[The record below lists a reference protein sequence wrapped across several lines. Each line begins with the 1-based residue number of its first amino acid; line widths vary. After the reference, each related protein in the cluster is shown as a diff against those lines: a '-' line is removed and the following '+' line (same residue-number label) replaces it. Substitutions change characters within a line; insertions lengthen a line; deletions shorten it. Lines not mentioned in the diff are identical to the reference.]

1 MDNAGSGYRFRLM
14 SDEEAARIS
23 GWHYEPPYDFYDA
36 TSDPDDLEELLDPK
50 RRKDAYFS
58 VFDGSVLVGFFQ
70 FEREGTTVDV
80 GLGMRPDLTG
90 RGLGVRYLLAG
101 LEFARERFSPE
112 HFTLSVATFN
122 ERAIQVYER
131 AGFRRGNEY
140 KHYTN
145 GGEYLFLSMAR
156 EA

>member
-1 MDNAGSGYRFRLM
+1 MSGYRFRQM
-14 SDEEAARIS
+14 EDAEATQIS

-36 TSDPDDLEELLDPK
+36 TSDQDDLEELLDPN

-58 VFDGSVLVGFFQ
+58 VFDEGGVLVGFFQ
-70 FEREGTTVDV
+70 FERDNKTVDI

-90 RGLGVRYLLAG
+90 RGLGIGYLLAG
-101 LEFARERFSPE
+101 LEFARRRFSPE
-112 HFTLSVATFN
+112 RFTLSVATFN
-122 ERAIQVYER
+122 ERAILVYER
-131 AGFRRGNEY
+131 AGFTRYTVYRHN
-140 KHYTN
+140 TN